1 MFLTSHTSTS
11 IFVLV
16 TRLVD
21 LPFIILGRNS
31 ENNSRLRGEV
41 NVRALKGSRAD
52 SAGGLGTTVHTYK
65 SELDWGGAR

>member
-1 MFLTSHTSTS
+1 M
-11 IFVLV
+11 
-16 TRLVD
+16 D